1 MRHKQHPY
9 RAKINP
15 LWMIFGTLFLL
26 IVPFLVWSSYARIDQ
41 ISHARGQVIA
51 AAKTQQIQSAIDGVV
66 EALYVHEGDQVKRG
80 EKLILL
86 ERNQAEAAYEDS
98 RAKVAALK
106 ATLARL
112 EAEVY
117 GKPLKFDETIL
128 KEYPEFVENQKA
140 LFQRRQ
146 QALNDDIKALEES
159 LALAKEELALN
170 KPLLK
175 RGDIGAT
182 QIIQLKRQIAD
193 LKGKITNTR
202 NKYFQESQAD
212 MTKAE
217 EELSTKEQELTD
229 RQITLER
236 TVITSPMNAVVK
248 NIIVTTR
255 GARVRPGDVIM
266 ELVPFG
272 DELIVEA
279 KMKPA
284 DISFVKAGQLAG
296 VKLDAYD
303 YSIYGIFHGKVK
315 YISPDALMENTS
327 KGEQYYF
334 RVLITMGETELTA
347 KNGKKIMLTPGMTA
361 QVDIV
366 TGNRSV
372 LTYLTKPIIKTFS
385 EAMHE
390 R

>member
-1 MRHKQHPY
+1 
-9 RAKINP
+9 
-15 LWMIFGTLFLL
+15 MIFGTLSLV
-26 IVPFLVWSSYARIDQ
+26 IIPFLVWSSYARIDQ

-51 AAKTQQIQSAIDGVV
+51 IAKTQQIQAAIDGVI
-66 EALYVHEGDQVKRG
+66 EEIYVHEGDKIKRG
-80 EKLILL
+80 QDLVLL
-86 ERNQAEAAYEDS
+86 ERSQAEAAHEDS
-98 RAKVAALK
+98 EAKVAALK

-117 GKPLKFDETIL
+117 GKPLKFDENL
-128 KEYPEFVENQKA
+128 KKEYPDFFENQSA

-146 QALNDDIKALEES
+146 QALNDEIKALEES
-159 LALAKEELALN
+159 LTLAKEELNLN
-170 KPLLK
+170 LPLLK

-182 QIIQLKRQIAD
+182 EIIRLKRQIAD

-202 NKYFQESQAD
+202 NKYFQESQTD
-212 MTKAE
+212 MTTAE

-229 RQITLER
+229 KKITLER
-236 TVITSPMNAVVK
+236 THITSPMDAIVN
-248 NIIVTTR
+248 NIIITTR

-279 KMKPA
+279 KMSPS
-284 DISFVKAGQLAG
+284 DISFVKPGQLAS

-303 YSIYGIFHGKVK
+303 YSIYGMFHGKVK
-315 YISPDALMENTS
+315 YISPDTLMERS
-327 KGEQYYF
+327 SEGEKYYF
-334 RVLITMGETELTA
+334 RVLISMGETELTA
-347 KNGKKIMLTPGMTA
+347 KNGQKIELTPGMTA
-361 QVDIV
+361 QVNIV

-385 EAMHE
+385 ESMHE

>member
-1 MRHKQHPY
+1 MRHKRHPY
-9 RAKINP
+9 QSKINP
-15 LWMIFGTLFLL
+15 VWMIFGTLFLV
-26 IVPFLVWSSYARIDQ
+26 IVPFLVWSSFARIDQ

-66 EALYVHEGDQVKRG
+66 EEIYVHEGDKVKRG
-80 EKLILL
+80 QKLILL
-86 ERNQAEAAYEDS
+86 EKNQAQAAYEDS
-98 RAKVAALK
+98 KAKVAALK
-106 ATLARL
+106 ATLSRL
-112 EAEVY
+112 KAEVY
-117 GKPLKFDETIL
+117 GKPLVFDETIE
-128 KEYPEFVENQKA
+128 KEYPEFVENQRA

-159 LALAKEELALN
+159 LALAEEELALN

-175 RGDIGAT
+175 SGDIGAT
-182 QIIQLKRQIAD
+182 EIIRLKRQIAD
-193 LKGKITNTR
+193 MKGKITNTR

-217 EELSTKEQELTD
+217 EELSTQEQELTD
-229 RQITLER
+229 RRITLER
-236 TVITSPMNAVVK
+236 TTISSPMNAIVK
-248 NIIVTTR
+248 NIIVTTQ

-279 KMKPA
+279 KMKPS
-284 DISFVKAGQLAG
+284 DISFVKPGQIAA

-315 YISPDALMENTS
+315 YISPDALMEKTPE
-327 KGEQYYF
+327 GEQYYF

>member
-1 MRHKQHPY
+1 MRHKRHPY
-9 RAKINP
+9 QSKINP
-15 LWMIFGTLFLL
+15 VWMIFGTLFLV
-26 IVPFLVWSSYARIDQ
+26 IVPFLIWSSFARIDQ

-66 EALYVHEGDQVKRG
+66 EEIYVHEGDKVKRG
-80 EKLILL
+80 QKLILL
-86 ERNQAEAAYEDS
+86 EKNQAQAAYEDS
-98 RAKVAALK
+98 KAKVAALK
-106 ATLARL
+106 ATLSRL
-112 EAEVY
+112 KAEVY
-117 GKPLKFDETIL
+117 GKPLVFDETIE
-128 KEYPEFVENQKA
+128 KEYPEFVENQRA

-159 LALAKEELALN
+159 LALAEEELALN

-175 RGDIGAT
+175 SGDIGAT
-182 QIIQLKRQIAD
+182 EIIRLKRQIAD
-193 LKGKITNTR
+193 MKGKITNTR

-217 EELSTKEQELTD
+217 EELSTQEQELAD
-229 RQITLER
+229 RRITLER
-236 TVITSPMNAVVK
+236 TTISSPMNAIVK
-248 NIIVTTR
+248 NIIVTTQ

-279 KMKPA
+279 KMKPS
-284 DISFVKAGQLAG
+284 DISFVKPGQIAA

-315 YISPDALMENTS
+315 YISPDALMEKTPE
-327 KGEQYYF
+327 GEQYYF